1 MKYWIAQCA
10 SCGAV
15 KVAQK
20 SKPTSCK
27 EQICTGERS
36 IRRCGN
42 ELADHQDVTAKVE
55 AAKAAQDQAAQQP
68 RK

>member
-1 MKYWIAQCA
+1 VKYWIAVCG

-27 EQICTGERS
+27 EEIRTGERS

-42 ELADHQDVTAKVE
+42 ELTDHQDVTAKVE
-55 AAKAAQDQAAQQP
+55 AAKSALLASGGA
-68 RK
+68 